1 MIYFG
6 VEEGNKA
13 HRLYNPK
20 SKRIVV
26 SRDVVFEE
34 GMAQEWRTEFGE
46 NSKFVV
52 DESTGVAAQPWT
64 GGVVVGGNQQDH
76 SDENSGGA

>member
-1 MIYFG
+1 M
-6 VEEGNKA
+6 
-13 HRLYNPK
+13 YNPK
-20 SKRIVV
+20 SKRILV

-34 GMAQEWRTEFGE
+34 GMAWEWSAEFGE

-52 DESTGVAAQPWT
+52 DESLGVVAQPWT
-64 GGVVVGGNQQDH
+64 GVVVVVVGNQQDH